1 MIIYIYISINL
12 FNSSKKKGVEA
23 NHLLN
28 IQFEKSPANVSNMSS
43 ISSSSTRRN
52 KNIMNRNRNSNSLL
66 TKNQFL
72 QANYKF
78 IISPCI
84 NNFDEGLYNPDC
96 LISWELGFYFL
107 AFTYSM
113 FIPFFFNY
121 LIFILF
127 ICNYAFYLL
136 YKIYVS

>member
-1 MIIYIYISINL
+1 MIFDNLYLIY
-12 FNSSKKKGVEA
+12 SSKKKGVEA

-96 LISWELGFYFL
+96 LISWELGFYSFFYFL
-107 AFTYSM
+107 F
-113 FIPFFFNY
+113 FIFFSIIYIIHVYFIIIIF
-121 LIFILF
+121 LII
-127 ICNYAFYLL
+127 
-136 YKIYVS
+136 

>member
-1 MIIYIYISINL
+1 MLFDNLYIHL

-28 IQFEKSPANVSNMSS
+28 IQFEKSSANVSNISS

-52 KNIMNRNRNSNSLL
+52 KNFMNRNRNSNSVL

-84 NNFDEGLYNPDC
+84 NNFDEGFYNPDC
-96 LISWELGFYFL
+96 LISWELGFYIHFY
-107 AFTYSM
+107 FFRIYM
-113 FIPFFFNY
+113 FHDYLIFSFINY
-121 LIFILF
+121 LIFINV
-127 ICNYAFYLL
+127 ICNYALS
-136 YKIYVS
+136 VS